1 MRKYRV
7 ELLFVIVGVVI
18 VGLLLFLQ
26 DLRYASYHKDP
37 LASIIG
43 VPLDD
48 VYIHCRYAAN
58 LLEGNGYCFN
68 PGPIVTAD
76 TSPLWIVLLALG
88 GLLTSQIHIIAV
100 VLSSFFYL
108 FLAPAN
114 YQLSLSLGLDKRW
127 SIFVGICTLLAARIV
142 WSAPSGME
150 ITLACLLTVLAIK
163 EHIDSQKKVKPRALE
178 AILLALAIATRPE
191 LMFLAGLCFVDWILF
206 LGRTN
211 KTYKSLVLPS
221 VFFFLVVSPVY
232 ILPLIERGSLIYH
245 SSVVQG
251 AGISLLPNIT
261 YLWFAC
267 KILLFSIAPPVIVAL
282 LSPVL
287 LWKEQKWRLLI
298 VFGLGLPIL
307 LSFVAPQFRHH
318 GRYFFPAIPILI
330 VAGIAVLASLL
341 SKEYIKKYVW
351 CVQLAL
357 LCFALAGSW
366 HWANNYQDCVA
377 NINDQ
382 HVAASEWIEMNAKD
396 GDVIAAQDVGAIGYF
411 TKKNVIDLVGLVSP
425 DMYTVQ
431 NDQKEVWKRARA
443 QGANLFFIYTRL
455 NPSFYNYAKDS
466 LELVMEWR
474 VSPPLI
480 ASADTVFG
488 CFRVKGEVNAPR

>member
-7 ELLFVIVGVVI
+7 ELLFVIAGVVI

-26 DLRYASYHKDP
+26 ELRYAPFHKEP
-37 LASIIG
+37 LASVIG

-48 VYIHCRYAAN
+48 VYIHCRYAVN
-58 LLEGNGYCFN
+58 LLAGNGYSFN
-68 PGPIVTAD
+68 PGQFVTAD
-76 TSPLWIVLLALG
+76 TSPLWVVLLAFG
-88 GLLTSQIHIIAV
+88 GLFTSQIHIVAV
-100 VLSSFFYL
+100 VLSSLFYL
-108 FLAPAN
+108 ILAPTN
-114 YQLSLSLGLDKRW
+114 YRLALSLGLDKRW
-127 SIFVGICTLLAARIV
+127 SVFVGICTLLAARIV
-142 WSAPSGME
+142 WSALSGME
-150 ITLACLLTVLAIK
+150 ITLACFLTILAIK
-163 EHIDSQKKVKPRALE
+163 VHVDSQREGKPTVLE
-178 AILLALAIATRPE
+178 GILLALAIAARPE
-191 LMFLAGLCFVDWILF
+191 LMFLAGLSFVDWVLF

-211 KTYKSLVLPS
+211 KHYKSLLLPI
-221 VFFFLVVSPVY
+221 FFFLIFVSPVFA
-232 ILPLIERGSLIYH
+232 LPLIERGSLVYH

-287 LWKEQKWRLLI
+287 LWQEHKWRLLN

-318 GRYFFPAIPILI
+318 GRYFFPAMPILI
-330 VAGIAVLASLL
+330 VVGAGVLASLL
-341 SKEYIKKYVW
+341 LKEHLKKYAL
-351 CVQLAL
+351 CVQIAL
-357 LCFALAGSW
+357 SCFALVGAGI
-366 HWANNYQDCVA
+366 WANNYVNCVS

-382 HVAASEWIEMNAKD
+382 HVEASEWIEKNAKD

-411 TKKNVIDLVGLVSP
+411 TKKKVIDLVGLVSP
-425 DMYTVQ
+425 EMYTVQ
-431 NDQKEVWKRARA
+431 NDQKQVWKKARA

-455 NPSFYNYAKDS
+455 NPSFYEYAKDS

-480 ASADTVFG
+480 ASADTVFS
-488 CFRVKGEVNAPR
+488 CFKVKGEVNASR

>member
-7 ELLFVIVGVVI
+7 ELLFVIAGVVI

-26 DLRYASYHKDP
+26 DLRYASYHKEP
-37 LASIIG
+37 LASVIG

-58 LLEGNGYCFN
+58 LLAGNVYCFN
-68 PGPIVTAD
+68 PGLIVTAD
-76 TSPLWIVLLALG
+76 TSPLWVVLIAFG
-88 GLLTSQIHIIAV
+88 GLFTSQIHIVAV
-100 VLSSFFYL
+100 VLSSLFYL
-108 FLAPAN
+108 ILAPTN
-114 YQLSLSLGLDKRW
+114 YRLALSLGLDKRW
-127 SIFVGICTLLAARIV
+127 SVFVGICTLLAARIV
-142 WSAPSGME
+142 WSALSGME
-150 ITLACLLTVLAIK
+150 ITLACFLTILAIK
-163 EHIDSQKKVKPRALE
+163 VHVDSQREGKPTVLE
-178 AILLALAIATRPE
+178 GILLALAIAARPE
-191 LMFLAGLCFVDWILF
+191 LMFLAGLSFVDWVLF

-211 KTYKSLVLPS
+211 KHYKSLLLPI
-221 VFFFLVVSPVY
+221 FFFLIFVSLVFA
-232 ILPLIERGSLIYH
+232 LPLIERGSLVYH

-282 LSPVL
+282 LSPAL
-287 LWKEQKWRLLI
+287 LWQEHKWRLLI

-318 GRYFFPAIPILI
+318 GRYFFPTMPILI
-330 VAGIAVLASLL
+330 VVGAAVLASFF
-341 SKEYIKKYVW
+341 SKEHLKKYVW
-351 CVQLAL
+351 CVQIAL
-357 LCFALAGSW
+357 SCFALVGAGI
-366 HWANNYQDCVA
+366 WANNYVNCVS

-382 HVAASEWIEMNAKD
+382 HVEASEWIEKNAKD

-425 DMYTVQ
+425 EMYTVQ
-431 NDQKEVWKRARA
+431 NDQKQVWKKARA

-455 NPSFYNYAKDS
+455 NPSFYEYAKDS
-466 LELVMEWR
+466 LELVTEWR

-480 ASADTVFG
+480 ASADTVFS
-488 CFRVKGEVNAPR
+488 CFRVKGEANASR